1 MKSSQVYVVF
11 RMDASEKQS
20 TDISS
25 APLTVVLS
33 HFFTHVDNL
42 FIQVETT
49 APPLRKKKRR
59 SLIRSARHAVLKIT
73 CNYAAVI
80 RKVIIQDFSA
90 VVVDVTFSCSFNKE
104 DARSNTCMCF
114 FSSYFCHFNACRYFV
129 CVYCVC

>member
-1 MKSSQVYVVF
+1 MYVVF

-90 VVVDVTFSCSFNKE
+90 VVVDVTFSCSFKQGGCE
-104 DARSNTCMCF
+104 IKYLYVF
-114 FSSYFCHFNACRYFV
+114 FLFLLLSF
-129 CVYCVC
+129 